1 MEININTFF
10 LFILI
15 ILVVFVSRCDNGAEV
30 DTNTEHYQKLEAQ
43 ADSALKSIRFK
54 LDSVIAT
61 QESKKEQYK
70 KEAKDR
76 VNKIM
81 DSLKNNTVVSKRY
94 EGIEVKITDT
104 NNKRD
109 TVFVATQE
117 AMRRITT
124 LINERDLFKDL
135 YEGSELIIQGY
146 EAQVQVLEDKIM
158 LRDSLLEV
166 KEIQIKQLK
175 KNNRRNIMKSAI
187 MGAGVVAIV
196 AILL

>member
-15 ILVVFVSRCDNGAEV
+15 ILVVFVSRCDNGTEV
-30 DTNTEHYQKLEAQ
+30 DTNTEQYQKLEAQ

>member
-15 ILVVFVSRCDNGAEV
+15 ILVVFVSRCDNGTEV
-30 DTNTEHYQKLEAQ
+30 DTNTEQYQKLEAQ

-104 NNKRD
+104 NNERD